1 LIQLKKGTTSKI
13 DSSNLYPIRN
23 LLALQF
29 DQQTGQAYEGPLL
42 GIAMGKD
49 TAKINR
55 YLSDDVCKPIFPRD
69 LRFVW
74 SAKPLYKDKAIFG
87 LYGIKVPP
95 GAQEARL
102 TGDVVTDASK
112 GFDQTGSPQVT
123 LSMNSLGANKWEKM
137 TEDAVNGTVNGKPVK
152 KCVAIVL
159 DNRVFSA
166 PRVQS
171 KIAGGNTQITGISD
185 IQEAEDLANILKS
198 GKLEA
203 RTRIIEEQVIGPSL
217 GKEAINAGLLSM
229 LFGFIAVCLFVL
241 AYYSSSSLVA
251 IAAVVLNLFFII
263 GVLANFGAS
272 LTLPGMAGIVS
283 HFLSL

>member
-1 LIQLKKGTTSKI
+1 MLAKDLIK
-13 DSSNLYPIRN
+13 
-23 LLALQF
+23 
-29 DQQTGQAYEGPLL
+29 QA
-42 GIAMGKD
+42 
-49 TAKINR
+49 
-55 YLSDDVCKPIFPRD
+55 
-69 LRFVW
+69 
-74 SAKPLYKDKAIFG
+74 
-87 LYGIKVPP
+87 
-95 GAQEARL
+95 
-102 TGDVVTDASK
+102 
-112 GFDQTGSPQVT
+112 SPQVT

-137 TEDAVNGTVNGKPVK
+137 TDDAVNGTVNGKPVK

-241 AYYSSSSLVA
+241 VYYTSSSLVA
-251 IAAVVLNLFFII
+251 IAAVSAQLVLHYRC
-263 GVLANFGAS
+263 
-272 LTLPGMAGIVS
+272 TC
-283 HFLSL
+283 